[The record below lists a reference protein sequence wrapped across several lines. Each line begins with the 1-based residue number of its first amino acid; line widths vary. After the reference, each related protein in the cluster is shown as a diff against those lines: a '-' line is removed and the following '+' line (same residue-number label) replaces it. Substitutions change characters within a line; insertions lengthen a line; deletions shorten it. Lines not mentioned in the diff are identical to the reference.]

1 MNKLKL
7 IPLAVAAATIIL
19 GTANADVLAFENYS
33 LLGSGHR

>member
-7 IPLAVAAATIIL
+7 ILLAVAAAAIIL
-19 GTANADVLAFENYS
+19 GTANADVITFENYS